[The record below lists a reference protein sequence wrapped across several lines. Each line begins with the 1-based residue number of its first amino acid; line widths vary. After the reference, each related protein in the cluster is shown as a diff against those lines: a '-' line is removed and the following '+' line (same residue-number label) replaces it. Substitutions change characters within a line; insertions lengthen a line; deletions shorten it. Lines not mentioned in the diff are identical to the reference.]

1 MSNNANDVVIVGHAR
16 TPFDKFGGVCRSI
29 PSAKLAEWTIRE
41 LLKRTGLEA
50 EVIDDV
56 NLECAFCWRPV
67 RNRYTRQALL
77 RAGLRAETLPTTS
90 IAPVVHQQRSATVV
104 EELVLGEA
112 EVSIVW
118 GGKHILYFVFTSQS
132 PLEGSRLGNMKLTDL
147 LYDLGIP
154 GFEYWC

>member
-56 NLECAFCWRPV
+56 NLGMCHCIYVIITPV
-67 RNRYTRQALL
+67 H
-77 RAGLRAETLPTTS
+77 P
-90 IAPVVHQQRSATVV
+90 I
-104 EELVLGEA
+104 
-112 EVSIVW
+112 
-118 GGKHILYFVFTSQS
+118 KSQ
-132 PLEGSRLGNMKLTDL
+132 PWIRR
-147 LYDLGIP
+147 
-154 GFEYWC
+154 

>member
-56 NLECAFCWRPV
+56 NLGMCLLLEAVRKQILLPV
-67 RNRYTRQALL
+67 ALL
-77 RAGLRAETLPTTS
+77 RAGLRAETFPTTS
-90 IAPVVHQQRSATVV
+90 IAPVSSTTALQQS
-104 EELVLGEA
+104 
-112 EVSIVW
+112 
-118 GGKHILYFVFTSQS
+118 
-132 PLEGSRLGNMKLTDL
+132 
-147 LYDLGIP
+147 
-154 GFEYWC
+154 